1 MVGFAIL
8 VALAAVFVVGAALM
22 IAAGPIAPVRPL
34 AVVGFVVA
42 AAFASWFM
50 PHLRVGG
57 SRHGQSLTDVA
68 IIFGLMTLP
77 WPWVVVAIAI
87 GTPIGKTLSR
97 FSPGRVAFSAAKDVV
112 TVAVAA
118 AAGGLS
124 DLASPFQTTSDSFGR
139 IVIVALIAIAVD
151 EAITMP
157 ALALASGQPARDIWA
172 EYAPVRLT
180 SAIVRMGCGI
190 ATGYLV
196 HSDPPASRL
205 TVAVPLLAIALQLAY
220 ANRLQ
225 QRVDRLTWARLSQLV
240 DVVSTG
246 DAQTVRLAAVHG
258 TAELFA
264 CAQVDLLLRDADGT
278 DVLIRGDA
286 RTITYV
292 GSPGSAPA
300 HVGTQI
306 VAPLGGHDPGR
317 GPARSG
323 LAADDGVPP
332 TPAAGMPPTPGG
344 GASPT
349 PGGAMTPGAVGHA
362 GNANGSDEPVGELR
376 LRFLMPVKLTDQE
389 QHTLQALAA
398 ALGTA
403 IRKANSVSAAARM
416 ATDRADASTK
426 DPLTGLANRWFLLE
440 RGLATVRERA
450 NGDRPT
456 SVGDGSAGD
465 RGTDNRG
472 TDNQGTDNRGTGG
485 GTASAGSPNSAAPN
499 SAVSDRA
506 VSKRGA
512 AADKPN
518 GGTSTRAS
526 ANQTPDRDTP
536 APASAEISPSRTA
549 SLGAAPSSLPD
560 AADGAPLDPENDD
573 RSHDEGRGGPA
584 FNDEEFSDDGRRD
597 AAATPTLVA
606 LAVVDLHGFKQ
617 VNDALGQRVGD
628 QVLVAVAQRLAGRA
642 RPGDLIAR
650 LGGGEF
656 AALLTPVESTG
667 DAVAHTRDILAAIA
681 QPLTVDAVRLDIAAT
696 AGVAVDTD
704 TCDVGELLRR
714 ADVAV
719 QQAKLEGQPI
729 ATYAPTRDTADVMRL
744 ALGADLTR
752 AVARREFTIAFQ
764 PIVELDTGMV
774 RSAEALARWQHPQ
787 LGQLSP
793 HQFLDGIERSG
804 LLAGFTEDILDQ
816 ALVGARSWVDA
827 GFEVPVAVNV
837 SPRSLLDAR
846 FPDRIEAAL
855 DRYHLAPNSLIIEL
869 TETLILSHLGVVDEV
884 LQTLRELG
892 VMLALD
898 DFGTGYS
905 SLATVARVPVDELK
919 IDRSFISGL
928 AGPTEGAI
936 VRSTIE
942 LGRSLGITVVAE
954 GIESTEQRDRLWALG
969 CAAGQG
975 HLFSRAVAADRLI
988 ARLRRGHDGVPGRLV
1003 APLLSG
1009 DVIRLPRRQAEG
1021 GSRDELN

>member
-1 MVGFAIL
+1 
-8 VALAAVFVVGAALM
+8 
-22 IAAGPIAPVRPL
+22 
-34 AVVGFVVA
+34 
-42 AAFASWFM
+42 
-50 PHLRVGG
+50 
-57 SRHGQSLTDVA
+57 
-68 IIFGLMTLP
+68 
-77 WPWVVVAIAI
+77 
-87 GTPIGKTLSR
+87 
-97 FSPGRVAFSAAKDVV
+97 
-112 TVAVAA
+112 
-118 AAGGLS
+118 
-124 DLASPFQTTSDSFGR
+124 
-139 IVIVALIAIAVD
+139 
-151 EAITMP
+151 
-157 ALALASGQPARDIWA
+157 
-172 EYAPVRLT
+172 
-180 SAIVRMGCGI
+180 
-190 ATGYLV
+190 LV

-205 TVAVPLLAIALQLAY
+205 TVAVPLVTIALHLAY

-292 GSPGSAPA
+292 GSPSSAPA

-306 VAPLGGHDPGR
+306 IAPLGGHDPGR

-323 LAADDGVPP
+323 LQA
-332 TPAAGMPPTPGG
+332 AAGMPQ
-344 GASPT
+344 T

-362 GNANGSDEPVGELR
+362 GNGNGSDEPVGELR

-450 NGDRPT
+450 NGAGPAGMGDRSAGEGGT
-456 SVGDGSAGD
+456 GDGA
-465 RGTDNRG
+465 T
-472 TDNQGTDNRGTGG
+472 TT
-485 GTASAGSPNSAAPN
+485 AGSPNSAQPN
-499 SAVSDRA
+499 SAVS
-506 VSKRGA
+506 SL
-512 AADKPN
+512 
-518 GGTSTRAS
+518 GTSTSAS
-526 ANQTPDRDTP
+526 ADETPEGE
-536 APASAEISPSRTA
+536 ASATETSPSSTA
-549 SLGAAPSSLPD
+549 SLGPAVSSPQDAANGAPPEPEDGHWPHDDGLSEGLNDDGLNDDGFTTDGRPD
-560 AADGAPLDPENDD
+560 AAV
-573 RSHDEGRGGPA
+573 
-584 FNDEEFSDDGRRD
+584 
-597 AAATPTLVA
+597 TPTLVA
-606 LAVVDLHGFKQ
+606 LTVVDLHGFKQ
-617 VNDALGQRVGD
+617 INDALGQRVGD

-816 ALVGARSWVDA
+816 ALVGARAWVDA